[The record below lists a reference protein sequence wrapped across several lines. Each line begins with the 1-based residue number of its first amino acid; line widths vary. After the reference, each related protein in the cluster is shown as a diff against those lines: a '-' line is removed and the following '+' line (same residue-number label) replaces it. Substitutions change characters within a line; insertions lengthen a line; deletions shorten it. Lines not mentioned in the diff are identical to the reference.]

1 MHVDEIHELGGEERR
16 FGTEN
21 LVSNMD
27 RLATA

>member
-21 LVSNMD
+21 LISMD